1 MGLYPLGDEFKD
13 PGFGTGITLASFQQ
27 AGEHP

>member
-13 PGFGTGITLASFQQ
+13 PGFGTGITFASFQQ
-27 AGEHP
+27 AGKHP